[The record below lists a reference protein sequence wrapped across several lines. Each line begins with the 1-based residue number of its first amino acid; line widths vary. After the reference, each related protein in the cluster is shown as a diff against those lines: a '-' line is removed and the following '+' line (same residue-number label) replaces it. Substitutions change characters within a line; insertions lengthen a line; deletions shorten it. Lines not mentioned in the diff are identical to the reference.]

1 MPSLGMRRDRL
12 EALMETGARKYKSDF
27 ARRHYERGW
36 AEGMAEGMLTVLS
49 ARGIDVPER
58 ARVQITECTDLA
70 QLEAWLHRAVTIAS
84 VDELF
89 EH

>member
-1 MPSLGMRRDRL
+1 MK
-12 EALMETGARKYKSDF
+12 TGARRYKSDF

-36 AEGMAEGMLTVLS
+36 AEGWVEGVAEAMLALLS

-70 QLEAWLHRAVTIAS
+70 QLEAWLQRAVTIAS